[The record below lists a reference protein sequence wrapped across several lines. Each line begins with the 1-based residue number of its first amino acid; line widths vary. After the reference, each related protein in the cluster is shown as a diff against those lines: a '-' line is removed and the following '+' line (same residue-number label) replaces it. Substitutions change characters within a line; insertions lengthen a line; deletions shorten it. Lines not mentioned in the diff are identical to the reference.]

1 MFSRTGARFTSKL
14 PEYHIQM
21 TDSKS
26 ILTIT
31 TYKISN
37 SIYQKI
43 QKNSLSD
50 DYGGVKPER
59 IWCPPLSR
67 ASALAFLAKVQIFWK
82 KSSPL
87 FPSRDTTKLVSAF
100 G

>member
-1 MFSRTGARFTSKL
+1 MFSRMGARFTSKL

-26 ILTIT
+26 ILPIT

-43 QKNSLSD
+43 QKKSLSN
-50 DYGGVKPER
+50 DYGVVKPETIYDHLTHQEHGR
-59 IWCPPLSR
+59 EVR
-67 ASALAFLAKVQIFWK
+67 
-82 KSSPL
+82 KSSHTDYPL
-87 FPSRDTTKLVSAF
+87 IDLDFSRQN
-100 G
+100 